1 MAIWR
6 FWFHTFMWSSQ
17 YNPPRFVESLMLL
30 LAIALLGIWQ
40 ITPSWPYLALS
51 LSFIVGAS
59 LSILVREAIAPSPQ
73 IRATQVTA
81 VLLLII
87 SIYGF
92 VDLIQYL

>member
-1 MAIWR
+1 MTIWR
-6 FWFHTFMWSSQ
+6 FWFQAFILSSQ
-17 YNPPRFVESLMLL
+17 YNPPRFVELLMLL
-30 LAIALLGIWQ
+30 LAITLLGIWQ

-51 LSFIVGAS
+51 LSYIIGAS

-81 VLLLII
+81 ILLLLI

-92 VDLIQYL
+92 VDLVQYL